1 MTESNKKIMEPV
13 EITSM
18 KLVKGEDLNH
28 HGTLF
33 AGRTTEWFVEAGFIA
48 ATMLVPPEKV
58 VCLKLHEMYFTKPV
72 RLGQILKFQAKV
84 IYTGKSSLISYVQI
98 LNPEKKKPYVSGFIT
113 FINVDNNT
121 KPSAHNIEIIPKT
134 EEDIELNEIAKGLNG
149 KIKNI

>member
-1 MTESNKKIMEPV
+1 MEPV
-13 EITSM
+13 EIISM

-48 ATMLVPPEKV
+48 TTMLVSPEKV
-58 VCLKLHEMYFTKPV
+58 VCLKLHEMHFTKPI

-113 FINVDNNT
+113 FINVDGNT
-121 KPSAHNIEIIPKT
+121 KPSPHNVEILPET